1 MVTIRVRNIPDEVV
15 DTFRRRA
22 DVAGQSLQ
30 AYLLEHLI
38 RAAGQP
44 DIPEDMAM
52 LEESPVNGPGPG
64 ISEETFEEPRRE
76 LELPA
81 ERDRRT
87 G

>member
-1 MVTIRVRNIPDEVV
+1 
-15 DTFRRRA
+15 
-22 DVAGQSLQ
+22 
-30 AYLLEHLI
+30 
-38 RAAGQP
+38 
-44 DIPEDMAM
+44 M